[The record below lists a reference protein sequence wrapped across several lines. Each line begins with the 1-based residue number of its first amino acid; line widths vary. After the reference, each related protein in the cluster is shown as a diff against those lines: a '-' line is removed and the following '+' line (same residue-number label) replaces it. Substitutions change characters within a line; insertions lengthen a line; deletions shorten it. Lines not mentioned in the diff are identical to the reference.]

1 MLMEYKIL
9 QNLTASNHILF
20 YFKVND
26 SGFLQL
32 SLSHLRKYV
41 GHRVLNF
48 LWGLKIFTNVIVT
61 ITLLQS
67 QQITFESGYACFL
80 INHTFK
86 YLKHY
91 PLTWRS
97 LATCGSTHLYPSLSV
112 QIEGNCLV
120 MSKGGWDVSQRG
132 CRLSC
137 QSRQSPCLIKPT
149 LPLQKVWNA
158 LLESP

>member
-1 MLMEYKIL
+1 MIEQTVRGWNPYIMERRVRLQAARHTLQSDQKGEEMLMEYKIL

-67 QQITFESGYACFL
+67 
-80 INHTFK
+80 
-86 YLKHY
+86 
-91 PLTWRS
+91 
-97 LATCGSTHLYPSLSV
+97 
-112 QIEGNCLV
+112 
-120 MSKGGWDVSQRG
+120 
-132 CRLSC
+132 
-137 QSRQSPCLIKPT
+137 
-149 LPLQKVWNA
+149 
-158 LLESP
+158 